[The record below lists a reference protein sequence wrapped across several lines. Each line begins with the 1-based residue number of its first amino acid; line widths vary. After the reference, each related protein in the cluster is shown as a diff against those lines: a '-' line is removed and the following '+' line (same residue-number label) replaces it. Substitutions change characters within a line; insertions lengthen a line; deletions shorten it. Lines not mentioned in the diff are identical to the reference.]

1 VRSSEIPRDI
11 ALRIKL
17 VILDVDGVLTDN
29 GVYVG
34 ESEDGKYVELK
45 RFDILDGLGI
55 KMIRTGGMQI
65 AFVSGRNS
73 PASARRA
80 RELDVECRQAGEG
93 YKMDAVKELMQQ
105 HGVVWEEIAWVG
117 DDLPDLPAMTRVGLP
132 VAVANAVAEVKATA
146 VWTTRARGGAGA
158 VREFAEK
165 LLKARGQWTSLV
177 AEYVAKRS

>member
-1 VRSSEIPRDI
+1 MRSSEIPRDV

-34 ESEDGKYVELK
+34 ESEDGKHVELK

-55 KMIRTGGMQI
+55 KMIRSAGMEI

-80 RELDVECRQAGEG
+80 QELGVVCRQAGEG
-93 YKMDAVKELMQQ
+93 YKMDAVKELMEE
-105 HGVVWEEIAWVG
+105 HGVAWEEIAWVG

-146 VWTTRARGGAGA
+146 VWTTRSRGGAGA
-158 VREFAEK
+158 VREFSEK
-165 LLKARGQWTSLV
+165 LLKARGQWTALV
-177 AEYVAKRS
+177 DEYVAKRS

>member
-1 VRSSEIPRDI
+1 MRSSEIARDV
-11 ALRIKL
+11 ALRVKL

-34 ESEDGKYVELK
+34 ETEDGKYVELK

-55 KMIRTGGMQI
+55 RMIRNGGMEI

-73 PASARRA
+73 PASTRRA
-80 RELDVECRQAGEG
+80 QELGVECRQADGG
-93 YKMDAVKELMQQ
+93 YKMDAVMDLMQQ
-105 HGVVWEEIAWVG
+105 HGVQWEEIAWVG

-146 VWTTRARGGAGA
+146 HWTTRSPGGSGA

-165 LLKARGQWTSLV
+165 LLKARGQWTGLV
-177 AEYVAKRS
+177 AEYVAQRS

>member
-1 VRSSEIPRDI
+1 MRSSEIPREV

-29 GVYVG
+29 GVYIG
-34 ESEDGKYVELK
+34 ESEDGKCVELK

-55 KMIRTGGMQI
+55 KMMISAGMEI

-73 PASARRA
+73 PASTRRA
-80 RELDVECRQAGEG
+80 QELGVACRQAGEG
-93 YKMDAVKELMQQ
+93 YKMEAVRELMQQ
-105 HGVVWEEIAWVG
+105 HGVAWEEIAWVG

-146 VWTTRARGGAGA
+146 LWTTRSCGGAGA

-165 LLKARGQWTSLV
+165 LLTARGQWTALV
-177 AEYVAKRS
+177 AEYVARRS